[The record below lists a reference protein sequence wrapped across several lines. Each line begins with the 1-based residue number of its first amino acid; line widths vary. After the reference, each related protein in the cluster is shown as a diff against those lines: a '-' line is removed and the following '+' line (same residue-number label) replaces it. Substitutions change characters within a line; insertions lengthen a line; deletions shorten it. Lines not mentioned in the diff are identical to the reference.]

1 MNVETFNELLAKH
14 VKSTIIPQLE
24 DWKSRFAVGAAIG
37 AGVLRV
43 ESMEKPLRELGVLS
57 YRKDEATVR
66 EVLSE
71 IDVEKLRDAVY
82 GGFEMSPEVSYEK
95 FGRKLTFK
103 KSDAEAFF
111 RALGVG

>member
-1 MNVETFNELLAKH
+1 MNVETFNELFAKH
-14 VKSTIIPQLE
+14 VKATIIPQME
-24 DWKSRFAVGAAIG
+24 DWKSRFAAGAALG

-57 YRKDEATVR
+57 YRKDENGR

-82 GGFEMSPEVSYEK
+82 GGFSMTPEATYEK

-103 KSDAEAFF
+103 KQDAEAFF
-111 RALGVG
+111 RALGVEG